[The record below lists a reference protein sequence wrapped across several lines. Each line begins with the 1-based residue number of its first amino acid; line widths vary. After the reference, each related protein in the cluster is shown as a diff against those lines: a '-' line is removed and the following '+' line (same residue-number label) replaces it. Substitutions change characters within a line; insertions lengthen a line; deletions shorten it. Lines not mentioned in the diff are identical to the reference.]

1 MRIPGTT
8 FSDDSPPS
16 TEDQLRRRI
25 QELEASQKAAGGGLN
40 ERISALLRFYDAGIA
55 ANGVEV
61 RHWANP
67 ITKRERLEHLRWMIA
82 QMLLTPEEAAT
93 LQNAVPGSEWS
104 DRKVNRWL
112 GFIQGTLQ
120 AEGMVSIPMLR
131 DQSRDLY
138 PE

>member
-1 MRIPGTT
+1 M
-8 FSDDSPPS
+8 
-16 TEDQLRRRI
+16 
-25 QELEASQKAAGGGLN
+25 N
-40 ERISALLRFYDAGIA
+40 ERITALLRFYDAGIA

-61 RHWANP
+61 HQWENP

-93 LQNAVPGSEWS
+93 PQNAVPGSEWS

-138 PE
+138 QE